1 MLIVILSSF
10 GIFTMLAIS
19 LCLLPRGGRRR
30 VDPEPPDVL
39 DHEATSEPFAADL
52 VDFNDAASL

>member
-19 LCLLPRGGRRR
+19 LVSYR
-30 VDPEPPDVL
+30 
-39 DHEATSEPFAADL
+39 AA
-52 VDFNDAASL
+52 VAAE